1 MKDQEPKNDAAEV
14 DSSLSLPGMLGKKRF
29 DRLVAMAESLVTAR
43 NKAAVQAVQLIPD
56 DADDAAVDAWLLAGL
71 FCLATNG
78 DPGKDGELVKFVAD
92 VSSGLREW
100 WKKSQA
106 YDAVG
111 GACGISDLSHR
122 EMGVLAMQAA
132 SCGLPKTEKA
142 KQPDYAAAKSVR
154 ADYKAGRITRKE
166 AAEKLR
172 GMGFE

>member
-1 MKDQEPKNDAAEV
+1 MKDQEPEKDAAKV

-29 DRLVAMAESLVTAR
+29 DGLVAMAESLVTER

-56 DADDAAVDAWLLAGL
+56 DADDDAVDAWLLAGL

-78 DPGKDGELVKFVAD
+78 DQRKDGELAKFVTD
-92 VSSGLREW
+92 VSSGFREW

-111 GACGISDLSHR
+111 SACGISDLSHR

-132 SCGLPKTEKA
+132 SCGSPKTEKE

-154 ADYKAGRITRKE
+154 ADYKAGKLTRKE
-166 AAEKLR
+166 AADKLR
-172 GMGFE
+172 SLGFE